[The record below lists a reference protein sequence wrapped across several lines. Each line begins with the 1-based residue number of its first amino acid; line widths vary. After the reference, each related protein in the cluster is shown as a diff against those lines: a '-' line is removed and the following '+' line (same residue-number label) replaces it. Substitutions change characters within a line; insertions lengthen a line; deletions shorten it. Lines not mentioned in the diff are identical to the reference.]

1 MTDSGLSARSSSFRL
16 EAASLA
22 LADLIERYCTSDGPN
37 PTPIPGLSLFRASS
51 TSTPICAIYRSILAV
66 AAQGCKRLSL
76 ADETFHY
83 DSRHYLITSVD
94 LPVMGQITE
103 ASPERPYLCVVFDMD
118 ARRIAELAGSMPVAA
133 LPPASGP
140 LGLGVSPLTTL
151 VMDAV
156 LRLGGL
162 LDTPHD
168 IPVLAPLYEQELL
181 YRLLTGVQ
189 GARLRS
195 IAAADGQGQRT
206 ARAIDWIK
214 GNFDQPLSIDAL
226 AEAANMSKSSLHHH
240 FKALTAMSP
249 LQYQKQLRLQ
259 EARKIMLT
267 EAVDAATVARRV
279 GYESPSQFSREYR
292 RLFGAPP
299 MRDVTR
305 MR

>member
-1 MTDSGLSARSSSFRL
+1 
-16 EAASLA
+16 
-22 LADLIERYCTSDGPN
+22 
-37 PTPIPGLSLFRASS
+37 
-51 TSTPICAIYRSILAV
+51 
-66 AAQGCKRLSL
+66 
-76 ADETFHY
+76 
-83 DSRHYLITSVD
+83 
-94 LPVMGQITE
+94 
-103 ASPERPYLCVVFDMD
+103 MD
-118 ARRIAELAGSMPVAA
+118 ARQIAELAGSVPSDGPA
-133 LPPASGP
+133 LAGSL
-140 LGLGVSPLTTL
+140 LGLGVSPLTPP

-156 LRLGGL
+156 LRLVGL
-162 LDTPHD
+162 LETPQD
-168 IPVLAPLYEQELL
+168 IPVLAPLYWQALL
-181 YRLLTGVQ
+181 YRLLTGAQ

-195 IAAADGQGQRT
+195 IAAADSQGHRT
-206 ARAIDWIK
+206 ARAIEWIK

-226 AEAANMSKSSLHHH
+226 AETANMSKSSLHHH

-299 MRDVTR
+299 LRDVAR

>member
-1 MTDSGLSARSSSFRL
+1 MTESGLYHDTDPSRLDIARQRL
-16 EAASLA
+16 AR
-22 LADLIERYCTSDGPN
+22 LIERYCTTEGPN
-37 PTPIPGLSLFRASS
+37 PTPIPGLDLYRASS
-51 TSTPICAIYRSILAV
+51 TSTAICAIYRSVLAV
-66 AAQGCKRLSL
+66 AAQGSKHLSL
-76 ADETFHY
+76 GEETFQY

-94 LPVMGQITE
+94 LPVMGQIVE
-103 ASPERPYLCVVFDMD
+103 ASPERPYLCAVFEMD
-118 ARRIAELAGSMPVAA
+118 ARRIAELAGSVPSDG
-133 LPPASGP
+133 PASAGSL
-140 LGLGVSPLTTL
+140 LGLGVSPLTPP

-156 LRLGGL
+156 LRLVGL
-162 LDTPHD
+162 LETPQD
-168 IPVLAPLYEQELL
+168 IPVLAPLYWQALL
-181 YRLLTGVQ
+181 YRLLTGAQ

-195 IAAADGQGQRT
+195 IAAADSQGHRT
-206 ARAIDWIK
+206 ARAIEWIK

-226 AEAANMSKSSLHHH
+226 AETANMSKSSLHHH

-279 GYESPSQFSREYR
+279 GYESPSQYSREYR

-299 MRDVTR
+299 LRDVAR